1 MTAVTSSRLRRSS
14 YEAKPLFELLEMTA
28 SQQQAAY
35 LSGLWNRLSGQH
47 VALGC
52 SCTMSGMSVTLEDF
66 EHDIADYLWAESER
80 LGQTDVVAFLLAP
93 GPIASQDQAIRGILS
108 RLENEDVIDAVTD
121 WLLPRMTKTI
131 ESYAKLHGPAPDAPL
146 FGGSSSWRKGYRD

>member
-1 MTAVTSSRLRRSS
+1 MTAMKSSHLRHSS
-14 YEAKPLFELLEMTA
+14 CEAKPLLELLDMTTA
-28 SQQQAAY
+28 QQQAAY
-35 LSGLWNRLSGQH
+35 LSGLWNRLSGQY

-52 SCTMSGMSVTLEDF
+52 SCTMSGMSVTLDDF

-80 LGQTDVVAFLLAP
+80 LGQTDVVAFFLAP
-93 GPIASQDQAIRGILS
+93 GPIASQDQAIRAILS
-108 RLENEDVIDAVTD
+108 RLEEEDIGDAVTD

-131 ESYAKLHGPAPDAPL
+131 ESYAKLHGPAPEAPL